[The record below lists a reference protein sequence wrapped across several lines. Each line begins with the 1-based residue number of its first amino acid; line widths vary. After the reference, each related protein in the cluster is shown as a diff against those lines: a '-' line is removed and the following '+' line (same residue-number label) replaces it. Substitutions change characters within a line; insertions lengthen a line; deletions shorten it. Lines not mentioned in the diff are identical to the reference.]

1 MKRIMLMVTLLFIT
15 TLMTPHVLSPP
26 LDQGYTRWSLPEGA
40 KARWG
45 KGRIHEIQYSP
56 NGTLLAVA
64 SSIGIWLYDTTNFR
78 EVALFT
84 VRAADAEPHHFPFG
98 SADDVGSVRFSPDG
112 QTLVSGHGDGILRL
126 WGMAKGTLERTF
138 TGHAGR
144 IHRVCFSPDGQKLA
158 SSSIDRTIRLWD
170 VATGALQLT
179 LAGHNSSVLSVYFS
193 PDGQTLASTTR
204 GDDSLR
210 LWDVTTGNLLYT
222 LDANGI
228 SFSPDGQT
236 LASVREKEILLWDVS
251 TGTLRKTFSEHTSSI
266 QNVRFSPDG
275 QKLASGSGSGTT
287 RLWDVTTGTLL
298 RTFAEYA
305 ASGQSDARDHRLR
318 FSPDGQMLASGSSV
332 GLLLWDVATGTLRKT
347 LINSPASFVN
357 NLRFSPDG
365 QTLAS
370 VGEGGIQLWDVS
382 TGTLR
387 RTFTGHP
394 NWVASAGFST
404 DGQTLA
410 NAEGDDIQLW
420 DVVTG
425 TIQCTL
431 AGNTW
436 WTTGMNFSP
445 DGEVLAS
452 QARNGIIRLWDV
464 STGTLLNTLPGIS
477 RSFVQDGQSDS
488 LRFSPEGQTL
498 ASGSRNSIRLWDV
511 STGALRK
518 TLINSHSSSTEP
530 STVSVVSTGALRK
543 TLINSPPLFS
553 VNSVSFSPDG
563 QTLAS
568 GSRDGIRLWDVP
580 TGAPLRLLYRASS
593 DNVYSVSFS
602 PDGQTLA
609 SGHERTD
616 GVRLWDVA
624 TGALLHIFNGHTGAV
639 NSVHF
644 SPDGQTLISGSRDS
658 TVRLWDVIT
667 GVLLK
672 TLTGHTNSVNS
683 VHFSPD
689 GQTLASTSPRGGT
702 VLLWA
707 FTPPELEIAED
718 LNGDGTVN
726 VLDLMLVNA
735 YIRQKG
741 KDSPAD
747 VNGDGMVNI
756 ADLVWVA
763 SALGSDA
770 SGAPVLHPQMYR
782 ARMPAPMAA
791 DVQQWLTQAQQ
802 LDLTQRVYLRGI
814 ATLEQLLANLTPK
827 ETTLL
832 GYYPFPLYTAEVWI
846 FYQLATPADVTLTIS
861 MMNGEVVRVLE
872 IGPQAAGIYQHRNHA
887 AYWDGHDAQGELL
900 AGTGQYFYT
909 LTAGDFAET
918 KRIWVRRGP
927 H

>member
-1 MKRIMLMVTLLFIT
+1 MA
-15 TLMTPHVLSPP
+15 SP
-26 LDQGYTRWSLPEGA
+26 T
-40 KARWG
+40 
-45 KGRIHEIQYSP
+45 H
-56 NGTLLAVA
+56 GT
-64 SSIGIWLYDTTNFR
+64 
-78 EVALFT
+78 
-84 VRAADAEPHHFPFG
+84 
-98 SADDVGSVRFSPDG
+98 
-112 QTLVSGHGDGILRL
+112 
-126 WGMAKGTLERTF
+126 
-138 TGHAGR
+138 
-144 IHRVCFSPDGQKLA
+144 
-158 SSSIDRTIRLWD
+158 
-170 VATGALQLT
+170 
-179 LAGHNSSVLSVYFS
+179 
-193 PDGQTLASTTR
+193 
-204 GDDSLR
+204 
-210 LWDVTTGNLLYT
+210 
-222 LDANGI
+222 
-228 SFSPDGQT
+228 
-236 LASVREKEILLWDVS
+236 
-251 TGTLRKTFSEHTSSI
+251 
-266 QNVRFSPDG
+266 
-275 QKLASGSGSGTT
+275 
-287 RLWDVTTGTLL
+287 
-298 RTFAEYA
+298 
-305 ASGQSDARDHRLR
+305 HRLR
-318 FSPDGQMLASGSSV
+318 FSPDGQTLASGSSV

-370 VGEGGIQLWDVS
+370 VGGGGIQLWDVS

-394 NWVASAGFST
+394 NWVASAGFSP

-410 NAEGDDIQLW
+410 NADGDDIQLW

-436 WTTGMNFSP
+436 GTTGMNFSL

-452 QARNGIIRLWDV
+452 QAMNGIIRLWDV

-477 RSFVQDGQSDS
+477 RSFVQDGQSES
-488 LRFSPEGQTL
+488 LRFSPDGQTL
-498 ASGSRNSIRLWDV
+498 ASGSTDSIRLWD
-511 STGALRK
+511 
-518 TLINSHSSSTEP
+518 
-530 STVSVVSTGALRK
+530 VSTGALRK

-553 VNSVSFSPDG
+553 VN
-563 QTLAS
+563 
-568 GSRDGIRLWDVP
+568 
-580 TGAPLRLLYRASS
+580 
-593 DNVYSVSFS
+593 SVSFS

-644 SPDGQTLISGSRDS
+644 SPDGLRLISGSRDS
-658 TVRLWDVIT
+658 TVRLWDVVT

-672 TLTGHTNSVNS
+672 TITGHTNSVNS

-707 FTPPELEIAED
+707 LTPPELEIAED

-735 YIRQKG
+735 YIRQEG

-763 SALGSDA
+763 SKLETDA
-770 SGAPVLHPQMYR
+770 SGAPVPHPQMYR

-791 DVQQWLTQAQQ
+791 EVQQWLTQAQQ

-814 ATLEQLLANLTPK
+814 ATLEQLLANLTPR

-861 MMNGEVVRVLE
+861 MMNGEVMRVLE
-872 IGPQAAGIYQHRNHA
+872 IGHQVAGIYQHRNHA
-887 AYWDGHDAQGELL
+887 AYWDGHDAQGERVR
-900 AGTGQYFYT
+900 AGFYFYT